1 MELARYHR
9 LRSTFYRLEAS
20 RCSACRLIEFP
31 LEASRCSACRLI
43 EFPPR
48 QRCRHCGSEEMEP
61 AKLSGRGKIL
71 SHTRVYQPARGFR
84 DASVTALIEL
94 EEGVRVI
101 AQLTDVDPEDVATG
115 QEVEMVV
122 RRLRA
127 DEGQGMLVYGYKFRP
142 VLRHAE
148 ATA

>member
-1 MELARYHR
+1 MELPRYHR
-9 LRSTFYRLEAS
+9 LRPTFYRLQAS
-20 RCSACRLIEFP
+20 RCRGCGL
-31 LEASRCSACRLI
+31 L

-48 QRCRHCGSEEMEP
+48 RHCRQCGAQQTEETQ
-61 AKLSGRGKIL
+61 LCGRGRIL
-71 SHTRVYQPARGFR
+71 SYTRVYQPARGFR
-84 DASVTALIEL
+84 DAAGSMTALIDL

-101 AQLTDVDPEDVATG
+101 AQLTDVDPEDVAIG
-115 QEVEMVV
+115 QEVEMVI

-127 DEGQGMLVYGYKFRP
+127 DQEQGLLVYGYKFRP

>member
-1 MELARYHR
+1 MELPRYHR
-9 LRSTFYRLEAS
+9 LRPTFYRLQAS
-20 RCSACRLIEFP
+20 RCRSCQFL
-31 LEASRCSACRLI
+31 

-48 QRCRHCGSEEMEP
+48 RHCRHCGSQETEEVQ
-61 AKLSGRGKIL
+61 LSGRGRIL

-84 DASVTALIEL
+84 DAAGSVTALIDL
-94 EEGVRVI
+94 QEGVRVI

-115 QEVEMVV
+115 LEVEMVI

-127 DEGQGMLVYGYKFRP
+127 DQEQGLLVYGYKFRP

-148 ATA
+148 STA

>member
-9 LRSTFYRLEAS
+9 LRQTFYRLQAA
-20 RCSACRLIEFP
+20 RCRACRLW
-31 LEASRCSACRLI
+31 

-48 QRCRHCGSEEMEP
+48 QRCRHCGSEEMEE
-61 AKLSGRGKIL
+61 AQLSGGGRIL
-71 SHTRVYQPARGFR
+71 SYTRVYQPARGFR
-84 DASVTALIEL
+84 DAAGSVTALIEL
-94 EEGVRVI
+94 QEGVRVI
-101 AQLTDVDPEDVATG
+101 AQLTDIDPDDVATG
-115 QEVEMVV
+115 LEVEMVV

-127 DEGQGMLVYGYKFRP
+127 DQEQGLLVYGYKFRP